1 MFDLNLKFKKPDK
14 LHKYFNSNKDKDTF
28 IVVTKLKSA
37 KTVIKEEIKDLA
49 WKDAHIYLAKH
60 GYGPG
65 NISAIKKEWR
75 EAQKEKKSTSE
86 KDK

>member
-1 MFDLNLKFKKPDK
+1 M
-14 LHKYFNSNKDKDTF
+14 
-28 IVVTKLKSA
+28 
-37 KTVIKEEIKDLA
+37 VIEEIKDLA

>member
-1 MFDLNLKFKKPDK
+1 M
-14 LHKYFNSNKDKDTF
+14 
-28 IVVTKLKSA
+28 I
-37 KTVIKEEIKDLA
+37 EEIKDLS

-65 NISAIKKEWR
+65 NISTLKKEWKVVQ
-75 EAQKEKKSTSE
+75 EEKKSISE